1 MPTILLHRFVNYARN
16 VWDRAVTLLPRVDVL
31 WHKYIHME
39 EMLGN
44 IPGARQ
50 VYERWMKWEPDHQ
63 PWASYINVRS
73 FTTCCVHAGVLC
85 CCKKLFLCVGCAAT
99 MRTGTHTAGHLCCS
113 LVLHTC
119 PHCPTVSTTH

>member
-1 MPTILLHRFVNYARN
+1 M
-16 VWDRAVTLLPRVDVL
+16 TLLPRVDVL

-63 PWASYINVRS
+63 PWASYINVCRCMLYLLPLS
-73 FTTCCVHAGVLC
+73 LC
-85 CCKKLFLCVGCAAT
+85 T
-99 MRTGTHTAGHLCCS
+99 R
-113 LVLHTC
+113 
-119 PHCPTVSTTH
+119 